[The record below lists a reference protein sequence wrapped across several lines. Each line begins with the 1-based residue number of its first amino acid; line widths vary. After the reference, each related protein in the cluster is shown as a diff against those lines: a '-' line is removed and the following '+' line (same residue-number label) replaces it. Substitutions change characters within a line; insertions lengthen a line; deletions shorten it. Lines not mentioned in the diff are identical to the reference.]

1 LYYKAKVNQNLYIR
15 TEKIALSITID
26 FRYGTTVAVF
36 FVLCA
41 VAVLP
46 AMSFI
51 PVQAVKPY
59 DSGFMHG
66 CSDAKISDPTDRYI
80 NQPKQGPSFHTSKF
94 MEGYNG
100 AFDDC
105 SDPARPFNADYDC
118 TGESKGCHGLV
129 YCDINDEGSCYDR
142 YD

>member
-1 LYYKAKVNQNLYIR
+1 MAAFLVMG
-15 TEKIALSITID
+15 AL
-26 FRYGTTVAVF
+26 
-36 FVLCA
+36 
-41 VAVLP
+41 AVLL
-46 AMSFI
+46 AI
-51 PVQAVKPY
+51 PLVSVFAAKPY

-66 CSDAKISDPTDRYI
+66 CSDAKISDPAARYI

-105 SDPARPFNADYDC
+105 SDPDRPFNADYDC

>member
-1 LYYKAKVNQNLYIR
+1 MPMAAFLVMG
-15 TEKIALSITID
+15 AL
-26 FRYGTTVAVF
+26 
-36 FVLCA
+36 
-41 VAVLP
+41 AVLL
-46 AMSFI
+46 AI
-51 PVQAVKPY
+51 PLVSVFAAKPY

-66 CSDAKISDPTDRYI
+66 CSDAKISDPADRYI

-105 SDPARPFNADYDC
+105 SDPDRPFNADYDC